1 MIPKT
6 PFDRGLLA
14 LAAALALLVVALPA
28 CDRLPWQHE
37 DPAGPSVIVQQTQT
51 VTLGATPAP
60 SPSPTPASG
69 STACAAVPSEPV
81 TYVRFGLRVGGS
93 CRVEADRGCA
103 VARLDRGSALTLDI
117 SPLSG
122 QTLAACHGPLALD
135 LTGTG
140 CELRS
145 GGGENFLPEI
155 AGVSTGDCRLLATVN
170 GTSGVL
176 VIEVR

>member
-1 MIPKT
+1 MRT
-6 PFDRGLLA
+6 PFDRGLLSLLLA
-14 LAAALALLVVALPA
+14 LAFLALTVTA
-28 CDRLPWQHE
+28 CDLWPKDDQ
-37 DPAGPSVIVQQTQT
+37 AGPSVIVQQTQT
-51 VTLGATPAP
+51 VTIGATPAP
-60 SPSPTPASG
+60 SPTPTPASG
-69 STACAAVPSEPV
+69 AATCATTPSEPV

-122 QTLAACHGPLALD
+122 TSLTACHGPLALD

-145 GGGENFLPEI
+145 GGGQDFLPTI